1 MALPT
6 ELIDKLVKVT
16 NDRGRGNTNYT
27 VYGTIKTDGTRQYV
41 QFDGSDISTP
51 FETTVEVN
59 PDDRVIVQVKNHIAT
74 VTGNTT
80 NPSLGVKAANGLR
93 SEISQTISQI
103 RLEVADTVNG
113 LKSSVN
119 TTVDEIRLE
128 VADTVNG
135 LKSSVN
141 TTVNEIRLEVSNTV
155 SGFDSR
161 ITQNAN
167 AISGLVKGPEGYSEL
182 KQTFDALTFITENGV
197 VKLSGGNIK
206 LTGSISFS
214 DLSDYSTVNN
224 RINSAISDAED
235 AYDFAYDA
243 YDTVDGWKHS
253 RNGTYI
259 DGRMIYSD
267 SVYADS
273 IHLGGSLAVYK
284 TTKGTSVGGYLG
296 YDSGFNSDS
305 GIGIRESGGDGQ
317 VVCTNKAVRMSWGMD
332 AQVFVDDTNVV
343 MDATAIIFELNGTQY
358 AAICKASTGAASN
371 YKTFRP
377 HGSVNMNLGESISPW
392 ANVYADTCTG
402 STSDQNKKNSI
413 EDLPDKY
420 IDLFDRLRPVRYKMN
435 NGTSNR
441 YHVGY
446 IAQEVEAAMTDAGI
460 LDTEFAG
467 FIRDTDE
474 NGNYVYM
481 LRYGEFDAMRDAK
494 IKQIEARL
502 AAIEKRI

>member
-1 MALPT
+1 MGLPT

-128 VADTVNG
+128 VSNKVN
-135 LKSSVN
+135 
-141 TTVNEIRLEVSNTV
+141 
-155 SGFDSR
+155 GFDSR

-182 KQTFDALTFITENGV
+182 KQTFDSLEFITEDGV

-206 LTGSISFS
+206 LSGSISFS

-224 RINSAISDAED
+224 RINGAASDASTAKTNASSAKTTANSALDKVNNLLAVDED
-235 AYDFAYDA
+235 GDL
-243 YDTVDGWKHS
+243 T
-253 RNGTYI
+253 TYI
-259 DGRMIYSD
+259 NGWMIATD
-267 SVYADS
+267 SIYADS
-273 IHLGGSLAVYK
+273 IHLGGALAVYK
-284 TTKGTSVGGYLG
+284 SLFATGSSNIGGYLG
-296 YDSGFNSDS
+296 YDNGFNSDS
-305 GIGIRESGGDGQ
+305 GIGIRNKAGTAQ
-317 VVCTNKAVRMSWGMD
+317 LVCTNLAARLSWST
-332 AQVFVDDTNVV
+332 ASQVFVDANQVT
-343 MDATAIIFELNGTQY
+343 MDSTAIIFKLGGTQY
-358 AAICKASTGAASN
+358 AAMCNASAGSASS

-377 HGSVNMNLGESISPW
+377 QGNVNMNLGESVSPW
-392 ANVYADTCTG
+392 ANVYANVCTG
-402 STSDQNKKNSI
+402 SSSDRNLKNSI
-413 EDLPDKY
+413 EDLPAKY
-420 IDLFDRLRPVRYKMN
+420 LDLFDHLRPVRYKMN
-435 NGTSNR
+435 NGTSDR

-446 IAQEVEAAMTDAGI
+446 IAQEVEDAMTAAGI
-460 LDTEFAG
+460 SDKEFAG

-474 NGNYVYM
+474 NGNYVYL